1 MVSASAIYSSPRRLN
16 VIPDGLHPVEF
27 AMKPTVVR
35 EPSTPIRHTG
45 QFLVVSGCRPV
56 VYRLPA
62 ASPVR
67 PSIANGVTLSEVNE
81 ALRGRRD
88 SWSAHAGP
96 KTSVH
101 SETATVDS
109 LMGSPPLTRGRAKHT
124 TAPAKIKPPVIMS
137 PLRRS
142 A

>member
-1 MVSASAIYSSPRRLN
+1 
-16 VIPDGLHPVEF
+16 
-27 AMKPTVVR
+27 MKPTVAR

-45 QFLVVSGCRPV
+45 QLLVVSGCRPV

-67 PSIANGVTLSEVNE
+67 PSIANGVTLSVVNE

-96 KTSVH
+96 NTSAH
-101 SETATVDS
+101 SDTASVGS
-109 LMGSPPLTRGRAKHT
+109 LMGPSP
-124 TAPAKIKPPVIMS
+124 
-137 PLRRS
+137 
-142 A
+142 